1 MKRITLAVVL
11 SILISAVSGAAVV
24 NSDKDFELG
33 LKAYH
38 TKNFAAAVTH
48 FKEYI
53 SKKPDPTAY
62 YLIGYS
68 LYEQG
73 KFSEAREYFRQAF
86 FIDPDF
92 SFEKVGLIK
101 KGGDSSTAK

>member
-1 MKRITLAVVL
+1 MKKIALAVVIGL
-11 SILISAVSGAAVV
+11 LISAVSGAAVM
-24 NSDKDFELG
+24 SGDKDFESG

-38 TKNFAAAVTH
+38 TGNFKAAVTH

-53 SKKPDPTAY
+53 NKKPDPTAY

-73 KFSEAREYFRQAF
+73 KFSEASEYFRQAF

-101 KGGDSSTAK
+101 KTGEGSASK